1 MPALSPLRQ
10 KAIEAIGAALTEED
24 IEKLVMEATGN
35 DLYNIYAAKGDPRA
49 TLISK
54 TLTQLENEGHER
66 WLLTFI
72 LIANAQEK
80 LRMLIV
86 NTWPGT
92 LIDLPEADGAV
103 TNALEYL
110 GELLNLPL
118 RTDLRFELQPKHDA
132 FDDIRRRI
140 AELYGYKSLHEVL
153 HILHLKLV
161 VAGSSQS
168 AGGASSDFSGI
179 LAQCDEIAAQAPA
192 AAAQLESRDIE
203 LGWIAQLAGLATSL
217 RSAAGASDIAGTLRF
232 RDAILTLTR
241 IHLSRLNGQVFQAA
255 QELSFEALVE
265 DLPLDLE
272 TQQAFTD
279 LVHAVR
285 DLKPTVIARA
295 LKQKLWQD
303 AEKEIS
309 DIANSIGVSGDEFS
323 EFSRLWYGIKSRV
336 LWLATLDPKDP
347 WAKQAKQFS
356 DEIDDGLTKEKLD
369 DEIKHCFETYRN
381 LFRFRFLAIDNTL
394 KKDCSS
400 LRRITVPLTEIL
412 KELTP

>member
-1 MPALSPLRQ
+1 MPALSSLRQ

-35 DLYNIYAAKGDPRA
+35 DIYNIYAAKGDPRA

-92 LIDLPEADGAV
+92 LVDLPEADGAV
-103 TNALEYL
+103 THALEYL
-110 GELLNLPL
+110 RELLNIPLPI
-118 RTDLRFELQPKHDA
+118 DLRNELRPKHDA
-132 FDDIRRRI
+132 FDEIRRRI
-140 AELYGYKSLHEVL
+140 AELYGYKSLHELL
-153 HILHLKLV
+153 HLLHLKLV
-161 VAGSSQS
+161 VAGSTD
-168 AGGASSDFSGI
+168 GGAGPDFSGI

-192 AAAQLESRDIE
+192 AAAQLESNQIE
-203 LGWIAQLAGLATSL
+203 FGWIAQLAGFAASL
-217 RSAAGASDIAGTLRF
+217 KSAVAASDTAACLRF
-232 RDAILTLTR
+232 RDVIQTLTR
-241 IHLSRLNGQVFQAA
+241 LHLSRLNMQVFKAA
-255 QELSFEALVE
+255 KELSFEALVE
-265 DLPLDLE
+265 DVPFDIE

-279 LVHAVR
+279 LVDAVR
-285 DLKPTVIARA
+285 DIKPTVIARA
-295 LKQKLWQD
+295 LKQSLWQE
-303 AEKEIS
+303 AENG
-309 DIANSIGVSGDEFS
+309 IADVANAINVSGDEFS
-323 EFSRLWYGIKSRV
+323 EFSQHWTAVKSRV
-336 LWLATLDPKDP
+336 LWLAKLDPDDP

-356 DEIDDGLTKEKLD
+356 DEIDDGLSKEKLD
-369 DEIKHCFETYRN
+369 DDIKHCFETYRN

-400 LRRITVPLTEIL
+400 LCRIDAPLTAIL